1 VTTIRIRNGR
11 SNDICDLV
19 LGTNRENLDKAHS
32 HVLGRVL
39 MTHVYTLG
47 TRM

>member
-1 VTTIRIRNGR
+1 MTTIRIRNGL
-11 SNDICDLV
+11 SNVICDLV
-19 LGTNRENLDKAHS
+19 LGTDRENLDKAHS

-39 MTHVYTLG
+39 MTDVYTPG